1 MLLTLPSGSA
11 MLSLSLTAPGRH
23 PTTHALPQER
33 SMDKRLFD
41 EVVAF
46 AIEKEQQ
53 AVDDYTSASRTV
65 KRAHVKKMLL
75 EFAAQ
80 EEGHKRKLQSIDRE
94 KVADASIADIPD
106 LRLADY
112 ADSASLTPDMDYQ
125 DLLTVAMK
133 REEKAHNLYST
144 LASKSRE
151 PGLKR
156 LFEMLAREEAK
167 HKLALEKEYDDHVL
181 TEN

>member
-1 MLLTLPSGSA
+1 
-11 MLSLSLTAPGRH
+11 
-23 PTTHALPQER
+23 
-33 SMDKRLFD
+33 MDKKLFD

-53 AVDDYTSASRTV
+53 AVDDYTSASETV

-80 EEGHKRKLQSIDRE
+80 EEAHKRKLEGIDRT

-112 ADSASLTPDMDYQ
+112 SDNVVLSPDTDYQ

-133 REEKAHNLYST
+133 REQKAHNLYTT

-151 PGLKR
+151 PGLKK
-156 LFEMLAREEAK
+156 LFEMLAQEEAK
-167 HKLALEKEYDDHVL
+167 HKLALEKEYDEHIL